1 MWLFHT
7 LLYVTSK
14 SASPPAL
21 RGCHALSTALS
32 VCLSVCLYQ
41 DQRSEKVWECPQGE
55 PLSGGVR
62 SAGFLRRAPE
72 AVWQADG
79 LWRQTPQLCH
89 PVPSPASLPSAAWA
103 LSPRHPLWAG
113 PQVPAEF
120 VLRVEVDNDPPP
132 LCRAPFYRPGVQ
144 LMRVGTLC
152 ECEGCQDHGG
162 VCL

>member
-32 VCLSVCLYQ
+32 VCLSVCVRTR
-41 DQRSEKVWECPQGE
+41 DQKRCGNVLRESLSLGGSDPQASSEGHLRLCDR
-55 PLSGGVR
+55 LMACGVR
-62 SAGFLRRAPE
+62 LHS
-72 AVWQADG
+72 
-79 LWRQTPQLCH
+79 
-89 PVPSPASLPSAAWA
+89 SASLPSAAWP

-152 ECEGCQDHGG
+152 ECEGCRDHGG